1 MKNADF
7 VMASTALGVSRFRIL
22 LRHVLPNSIAPV
34 IVITTISLASAIVA
48 EATLSFLGVGLPSS
62 TMSWGNDIS
71 AAQTD
76 LRTAPQ
82 VLILPVDRAVG
93 HRAELHHARR
103 GHPRCPRPEG
113 EGPAMTEMVNGT
125 DVQQQTAVDVG
136 ERPLLEIKDLQVG
149 FNTQDGLVKA
159 VDGVNITLY
168 RGQSLAIVGESG
180 SGKSTTA
187 HAIINLLP
195 GTGHVSGGQILL
207 DGQDLTKASPKD
219 MEAIRGR
226 KIGFVPQDP
235 MSNLNPVWSIGFQVE
250 EAIKANGIATGRKE
264 VKKRAI
270 EVLKQAGLQ
279 DADRRLKQ
287 FPHQFSGGMRQRVLI
302 GMGLAADPQL
312 LIADEPTSAL
322 DVTVQRVILD
332 HLESLT
338 RELGTTLLFITH
350 DLGLA
355 AERAEQLVVMYK
367 GKRGRVGAVGRDP
380 AEPAAPVH
388 AAARRRGAEP
398 RLAPHPG
405 DRQHRRGRVVDGRRR
420 VGRRR
425 RRDRPHRHGRG
436 ARRARRGRGIRP
448 ARDHRRGPHQ
458 GLQDPRVRAT
468 FTAVDGVSFQIPKG
482 TTMALVGESGSG
494 KSTVAKMLLKLE
506 DATSGKIVVGGKD
519 LASVTG
525 KELFDLRSRMQP
537 VFQDPYGSLNPL
549 RNIGNTISEPL
560 HTHKVG
566 TKATRRARV
575 LELLDQVSLPRTL
588 VSRYPNELSG
598 GQRQRIAIARALAL
612 KPEIVVLDEAVSA
625 LDVLVQ
631 AQILRL
637 LADLQAEL
645 GLTYLFIT
653 HDLAVVRVIAD
664 HVCVMQRGRIVEK
677 ATTDEVFDNPQ
688 EQYTRDLLAAIPGA
702 GIELGA

>member
-1 MKNADF
+1 
-7 VMASTALGVSRFRIL
+7 
-22 LRHVLPNSIAPV
+22 
-34 IVITTISLASAIVA
+34 
-48 EATLSFLGVGLPSS
+48 
-62 TMSWGNDIS
+62 MSDI
-71 AAQTD
+71 
-76 LRTAPQ
+76 
-82 VLILPVDRAVG
+82 
-93 HRAELHHARR
+93 
-103 GHPRCPRPEG
+103 
-113 EGPAMTEMVNGT
+113 MNGT
-125 DVQQQTAVDVG
+125 DVQASAD
-136 ERPLLEIKDLQVG
+136 ERPILEIKDLEVG
-149 FNTQDGLVKA
+149 FTTQTGTVKA

-195 GTGHVSGGQILL
+195 GSGKITGGKILL
-207 DGQDLTKASPKD
+207 DGQDLTKATKKE
-219 MEAIRGR
+219 MESIRGR

-235 MSNLNPVWSIGFQVE
+235 MSNLNPVWSVGFQVE
-250 EAIKANGIATGRKE
+250 EAIRANGIATG
-264 VKKRAI
+264 KKAVRERAVQ
-270 EVLKQAGLQ
+270 VLKQAGLQ

-302 GMGLAADPQL
+302 GMGLASDPQL

-367 GKRGRVGAVGRDP
+367 GRVVESGNSVEILQNPQHPYTQRLVA
-380 AEPAAPVH
+380 AAPSLASRRIQASGSIH
-388 AAARRRGAEP
+388 AAEESMAEDAATAAGETIDLIATAEARAEALEAAQAAPPAIVVENLTKVFKIRGS
-398 RLAPHPG
+398 G
-405 DRQHRRGRVVDGRRR
+405 D
-420 VGRRR
+420 
-425 RRDRPHRHGRG
+425 
-436 ARRARRGRGIRP
+436 
-448 ARDHRRGPHQ
+448 
-458 GLQDPRVRAT
+458 
-468 FTAVDGVSFQIPKG
+468 FKAVDDVSFQIAKG
-482 TTMALVGESGSG
+482 TTTALVGESGSG

-506 DATSGKIVVGGKD
+506 DATSGKILVGGNDLAALSGKD
-519 LASVTG
+519 L
-525 KELFDLRSRMQP
+525 FNLRSRMQP

-549 RNIGNTISEPL
+549 RNIGNTIAEPL
-560 HTHKVG
+560 MTHKVG
-566 TKATRRARV
+566 DRAFRRERV
-575 LELLDQVSLPRTL
+575 NELLDQVALPRTL
-588 VSRYPNELSG
+588 VGRYPNELSG

-664 HVCVMQRGRIVEK
+664 NVCVMQRGRIVEA
-677 ATTDEVFDNPQ
+677 ATTDEVFENPK
-688 EQYTRDLLAAIPGA
+688 EQYTKDLLAAIPGA
-702 GIELGA
+702 NIELGA